1 MPQAAVTPAISLAAG
16 MVAGA
21 LGKGVPYPLDTIK
34 TKQQTYAASGGST
47 SGPFAVAS
55 SVLREEGLS
64 AFYGGVSSTMVGEA
78 VIKGTVFFTYE
89 QLSGLLLDV
98 PNSMVIAAG
107 IAGAVASLVAT
118 PVERVKCVMQ
128 ANGSAYANPFACIA
142 ALLRN
147 GGVEGLLLRG
157 LGATLLREVPA
168 YIFYFTSYEFAS
180 TALLPGGSLAGL
192 IAPSLVPVV
201 GGAAAGVACWVPVY
215 PIDVI
220 KTNIQVADGDP
231 GEHKGVLGTATEIY
245 EAGGIG
251 AFYDGLGPKTSRAV
265 INHAVTFY
273 VYESI
278 CDAL

>member
-1 MPQAAVTPAISLAAG
+1 ML
-16 MVAGA
+16 AGA

-34 TKQQTYAASGGST
+34 TKQQTYAAKGGSS
-47 SGPFAVAS
+47 SGPLQVAV
-55 SVLREEGLS
+55 SVLQDEGLA
-64 AFYGGVSSTMVGEA
+64 AFYSGVSSTMVGEA
-78 VIKGTVFFTYE
+78 VIKGAVFFSYE
-89 QLSGLLLDV
+89 QLSRLLLGV
-98 PNSMVIAAG
+98 PNSMIIAAG
-107 IAGAVASLVAT
+107 VAGAVASIVAT

-142 ALLRN
+142 SLLSN
-147 GGVEGLLLRG
+147 DGVDGLLLRG
-157 LGATLLREVPA
+157 FGATLLREVPA
-168 YIFYFTSYEFAS
+168 YIFYFTSYETVS

-192 IAPSLVPVV
+192 IVPSLVPVV
-201 GGAAAGVACWVPVY
+201 GGAAAGVMCWVPVY

-231 GEHKGVLGTATEIY
+231 GDAGVLSTAKEIY
-245 EAGGIG
+245 EAGGVG

-278 CDAL
+278 CDAAAVAL